1 MVYYI
6 TLHLLDELLE
16 KQKVKYQDILL
27 TNAQWQLDLITS

>member
-6 TLHLLDELLE
+6 TQHLLEELSE

-27 TNAQWQLDLITS
+27 TNAQWQLD